1 MTTYHTRMRRR
12 LSPLALLLLAACTQA
27 PADGAVARVDAAR
40 DSVTRQRADSLA
52 RARQDSINRAQPGY
66 IVDSILPI
74 AEEMRRFRN
83 AVGGEPVTALRGGSD
98 SRDGLVARFAEA
110 IAAGDST
117 ALRRLAVTPREFID
131 LVYPESPYTRPPY
144 RQSPGLLWRQMQLPS
159 GSGLRRLLERHGGR
173 PFHVESLRCPSP
185 PETQGNNRL
194 HAGCTVRFASGAD
207 AAREGRLFG
216 TILERQGHFKLVSFT
231 NMY

>member
-1 MTTYHTRMRRR
+1 MRRH
-12 LSPLALLLLAACTQA
+12 LSSLVLALFAACA
-27 PADGAVARVDAAR
+27 PARSDDTAAGAHAAPDSAAR
-40 DSVTRQRADSLA
+40 ERADAIA

-74 AEEMRRFRN
+74 AEEMRRFRA
-83 AVGGEPVTALRGGSD
+83 AVGGNPATALRGGSA

-110 IAAGDST
+110 LAAGDST

-144 RQSPGLLWRQMQLPS
+144 RQSPGLLWSQIQLPS
-159 GSGLRRLLERHGGR
+159 GSGVRRLVERHGGR
-173 PFHVESLRCPSP
+173 PFVVKTLRCPTP
-185 PETQGNNRL
+185 PEVQGNNRL
-194 HAGCTVRFASGAD
+194 HAGCTVQFFSGTD

-216 TILERQGHFKLVSFT
+216 TIVERQGHFKFVSFA